1 MTQIELE
8 TRLSEI
14 EANYASRI
22 SDHNAEILNQKI
34 HIEQL
39 HAEHDMAVSKAK
51 QQILTNFSKSVK
63 ERTNLN
69 SFEATYYSD
78 IQGRYSDEKKFDVM
92 EQKSSDISQSMEDWK
107 SQLEASNKANENQI
121 DEPTKE
127 KSASKNKEVRE

>member
-14 EANYASRI
+14 EANYATRI

-51 QQILTNFSKSVK
+51 QQILNHESMISSLRAIK
-63 ERTNLN
+63 L
-69 SFEATYYSD
+69 
-78 IQGRYSDEKKFDVM
+78 EKKAELYKQFTE
-92 EQKSSDISQSMEDWK
+92 EQ
-107 SQLEASNKANENQI
+107 NE
-121 DEPTKE
+121 T
-127 KSASKNKEVRE
+127 V